1 MDPIASTLET
11 LTVGE
16 SLIHKNLALFPLI
29 GTYDSL
35 IDYVTLDEALASGS
49 VRVTEVSSGGSVPEL
64 AFVNE
69 GETPVFLLDGE
80 ELVGAKQNR
89 ILNLSMLVAPKST
102 VAIPVSC
109 VESGRWAY
117 SSDQFSSSRHAHF
130 SRGRARKAAS
140 VSATM
145 RESGTRFSN
154 QSEVWADVDARS
166 ADLGVHS
173 PTSAISDVFASHE
186 ADLEAFVEHIHPATD
201 HAGAV
206 FCIGGSIAGMD
217 LFDKPQTFAK
227 LAAKLVRSYGL
238 DAIDGNADRPP
249 TCEKIEEFLGL
260 VGATKPDVHPA
271 VGLGQDLRLSVA
283 DLSGGALELDSTIIH
298 LCAFPK
304 AQEGGTGMRFRSRE
318 ARMAR
323 ASDRRR

>member
-109 VESGRWAY
+109 VEAGRWAY
-117 SSDQFSSSRHAHF
+117 SSDRFSSSRHAHF
-130 SRGRARKAAS
+130 SRGRAGKAAS
-140 VSATM
+140 VSAAM

-154 QSEVWADVDARS
+154 QSEVWADVDTKS
-166 ADLGVHS
+166 ADMGVHS
-173 PTSAISDVFASHE
+173 PTAAMSDVFDSHE
-186 ADLEAFVEHIHPATD
+186 ADLEAFVERIQPATD

-217 LFDKPQTFAK
+217 IFDKPDTFAK

-238 DAIDGNADRPP
+238 DAIDRDAETFP
-249 TCEKIEEFLGL
+249 TREKINDFLGH
-260 VGATKPDVHPA
+260 VGAAKTDVYPA
-271 VGLGQDLRLSVA
+271 VGMGQDLRLTVT
-283 DLSGGALELDSTIIH
+283 DLSGGALELDSTVIH

-304 AQEGGTGMRFRSRE
+304 AQEGGGGMRFRGRE

>member
-1 MDPIASTLET
+1 MDPIADTLET

-16 SLIHKNLALFPLI
+16 TLAHENLALFPLV
-29 GTYDSL
+29 GALGSL
-35 IDYVTLDEALASGS
+35 IEYVTLDEALASGS
-49 VRVTEVSSGGSVPEL
+49 ARVTEVSSGGSVPEL
-64 AFVNE
+64 SFANE
-69 GETPVFLLDGE
+69 GETAVFLLDGE
-80 ELVGAKQNR
+80 ELIGAKQNR

-130 SRGRARKAAS
+130 SRGRASKAAS
-140 VSATM
+140 VSANM
-145 RESGTRFSN
+145 RESGARFSN
-154 QSEVWADVDARS
+154 QSEVWADVDTRS
-166 ADLGVHS
+166 ADLGVQS

-186 ADLEAFVEHIHPATD
+186 ADLEAFVEQIQPDAD

-217 LFDKPQTFAK
+217 IFDKPQTFAK
-227 LAAKLVRSYGL
+227 LTAKLVRSYGL
-238 DAIDGNADRPP
+238 DAIDGNANRPP
-249 TCEKIEEFLGL
+249 TREKIEEFLGL

-283 DLSGGALELDSTIIH
+283 DLSGGGLELDSTIIH

-304 AQEGGTGMRFRSRE
+304 AQDGGIGSRYGARG

>member
-1 MDPIASTLET
+1 MDPIANTLET

-16 SLIHKNLALFPLI
+16 ALIYKNLALFPLI
-29 GTYDSL
+29 GTHGSL
-35 IDYVTLDEALASGS
+35 INYVTLDETLASGDA
-49 VRVTEVSSGGSVPEL
+49 RVTEVSNGGSVPEL
-64 AFVNE
+64 AFVNV
-69 GETPVFLLDGE
+69 GEKAVFLLDGE

-89 ILNLSMLVAPKST
+89 ILNLSILVAPKST

-130 SRGRARKAAS
+130 SRGRASKAAS

-145 RESGTRFSN
+145 RESGARFSN

-173 PTSAISDVFASHE
+173 PTSAISDVFDSHE
-186 ADLEAFVEHIHPATD
+186 ADLEAFVEHIRPATD

-206 FCIGGSIAGMD
+206 FCIGGHIAGMD
-217 LFDKPQTFAK
+217 LFDKPDTFAK
-227 LAAKLVRSYGL
+227 LATKLVRSYGL
-238 DAIDGNADRPP
+238 DAIDQEMDPP
-249 TCEKIEEFLGL
+249 PSHEKIKDFLGH
-260 VGATKPDVHPA
+260 VGLAKTDVHPA
-271 VGLGQDLRLSVA
+271 VGLGRDLRISVS
-283 DLSGGALELDSTIIH
+283 DLSGGALELDSTVIH

-304 AQEGGTGMRFRSRE
+304 AQEGGTGMRFRGRE

>member
-1 MDPIASTLET
+1 MDPIANTLDT

-16 SLIHKNLALFPLI
+16 ALIHKNLALFPLI
-29 GTYDSL
+29 GTHDSL
-35 IDYVTLDEALASGS
+35 FDYVTLDEALASGGA
-49 VRVTEVSSGGSVPEL
+49 RVTEVSSGGSVPEL
-64 AFVNE
+64 AFANE
-69 GETPVFLLDGE
+69 GEIAVFLLDGE

-89 ILNLSMLVAPKST
+89 ILNLSILVAPKST

-109 VESGRWAY
+109 VEAGRWAY
-117 SSDQFSSSRHAHF
+117 SSDRFSSSRHAHF
-130 SRGRARKAAS
+130 NRGRASKAAS
-140 VSATM
+140 VSAAM

-173 PTSAISDVFASHE
+173 PTAAMSDVFASHE
-186 ADLEAFVEHIHPATD
+186 TDLETFVEHIQPGTD

-206 FCIGGSIAGMD
+206 FCIGGDIAGMD
-217 LFDKPQTFAK
+217 LFDKPDTFAK

-238 DAIDGNADRPP
+238 DAIDRDAETPP
-249 TCEKIEEFLGL
+249 TREKINDFLGQ
-260 VGATKPDVHPA
+260 VGSAKPDVHRA
-271 VGLGQDLRLSVA
+271 VGMGQDLRISVS
-283 DLSGGALELDSTIIH
+283 DLSGGALELDRTVIH

-304 AQEGGTGMRFRSRE
+304 AQEGNASSRFRTRE